1 MKNKYT
7 GEQLQ
12 QLLTEMKAYFED
24 DRLEH
29 LIYLKNNDRNLT
41 MEIYNHDLIEF
52 ADWITNGNYCI
63 HDEFVKLIDNRLVS
77 LNKDELYK
85 ILEENEDYIIEQFY
99 ELNEFDRDDIQ
110 QLLSFRIEGKL
121 YEIEVIETF
130 KRVVEIGAINLDQ
143 ALYLAEKKYK
153 QGNIVLEVS
162 DFYDYEIKGD

>member
-12 QLLTEMKAYFED
+12 ELLTEMKPYVKD
-24 DRLEH
+24 SRLER
-29 LIYLKNNDRNLT
+29 LVYLKNNDRNLT
-41 MEIYNHDLIEF
+41 MEIYNHDLMEF
-52 ADWITNGNYCI
+52 ASWITNGDYCI
-63 HDEFVKLIDNRLVS
+63 HDEFVKLVDNRLVS
-77 LNKDELYK
+77 MGKDELYK
-85 ILEENEDYIIEQFY
+85 ILERDENYIIEQFY
-99 ELNEFDRDDIQ
+99 ELDETDRDNIQ
-110 QLLSFRIEGKL
+110 QFLSFRIEGKL